1 MSPLTW
7 TDHAGMR
14 TIAAEGLTLEP
25 QTREHA
31 AEMFEVLSDLAIY
44 TYENAPPASLDWLRT
59 RFEKLET
66 RRSGDGREQWLNWV
80 IRLPS
85 SVLIGYVQA
94 TVRGDGSA
102 GIAYEL
108 ASPHWGKGL
117 GRRAVS
123 AMMGELA
130 AHYHV
135 ALFTAVAKRDNFRST
150 RLLER
155 LGFTPG
161 ADELR
166 ARLQVEA
173 DEVLMCRSAA

>member
-1 MSPLTW
+1 
-7 TDHAGMR
+7 MR
-14 TIAAEGLTLEP
+14 TIAAEGLTLDP
-25 QTREHA
+25 QTTGHA
-31 AEMFEVLSDLAIY
+31 AEMFEVLSDPAIY
-44 TYENAPPASLDWLRT
+44 TYENAPPKSLEWLRT

-66 RRSGDGREQWLNWV
+66 RRSADGREQWLNWV

-108 ASPHWGKGL
+108 ASAHWGMGL
-117 GRRAVS
+117 ARRAVS

-130 AHYHV
+130 SHYQV
-135 ALFTAVAKRDNFRST
+135 TFFTAVAKRDNFRST

-161 ADELR
+161 SEELR
-166 ARLQVEA
+166 AKLRVEA
-173 DEVLMCRSAA
+173 GEVLMCRSAV